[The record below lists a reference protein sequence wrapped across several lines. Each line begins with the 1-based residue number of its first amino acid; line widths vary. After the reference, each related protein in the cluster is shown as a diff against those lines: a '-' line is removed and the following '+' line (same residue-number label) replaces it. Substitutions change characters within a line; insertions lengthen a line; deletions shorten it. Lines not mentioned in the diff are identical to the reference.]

1 MRLISVDLY
10 VDGVSG
16 FSVNKKA
23 RTSSS
28 NLIPTNFATVEYARC
43 RFPNDQN
50 RSQFST
56 SPTFV
61 EC

>member
-28 NLIPTNFATVEYARC
+28 NPIPTNFATVV
-43 RFPNDQN
+43 FPMPI
-50 RSQFST
+50 SK
-56 SPTFV
+56 
-61 EC
+61 